1 MTSIPCEKKSR
12 IGTLCGMR
20 LRSGKPSIQYEKTLF
35 IEIHAEDIAKQAEK
49 YGKIANRL
57 EKAPPENLI

>member
-1 MTSIPCEKKSR
+1 
-12 IGTLCGMR
+12 MR

>member
-1 MTSIPCEKKSR
+1 
-12 IGTLCGMR
+12 
-20 LRSGKPSIQYEKTLF
+20 LF

-57 EKAPPENLI
+57 EKALPENPI